1 MCERRTRKIRK
12 GPHVSRLRET
22 RRTQQL
28 QRLLSPVVP
37 TEALADAAV
46 PCPNPP
52 VDKTAQCR
60 LILELAL
67 KTIVLMQKNN
77 LIQQKIVALQKE
89 TSEFVASVM
98 SNPENKRRY
107 IEHVSV
113 YGSFQV
119 SSQVQKQQ
127 TTFTN
132 HIALKLEP
140 RV

>member
-12 GPHVSRLRET
+12 GPH
-22 RRTQQL
+22 
-28 QRLLSPVVP
+28 
-37 TEALADAAV
+37 
-46 PCPNPP
+46 
-52 VDKTAQCR
+52 CR

-77 LIQQKIVALQKE
+77 IIQQKIVALQKE

-107 IEHVSV
+107 MEHVSV
-113 YGSFQV
+113 YGSIQV
-119 SSQVQKQQ
+119 SQVQTQQ

-132 HIALKLEP
+132 HIAVKLEP